1 MPDTTRLDTA
11 LDQLDTLRDTAS
23 IDLDVHTLA
32 GLPSDRAARMAAR
45 RTFVDMK
52 QLFMRAVADLAGPKG
67 MWLQHQVRLAN
78 DPHDLWVLRSALL
91 VALHRQDDSASRQI
105 RGEVYR
111 GLDSGFADSVD
122 PGNSSLLPPL
132 VEAGTWQARTQTI
145 AQARR

>member
-1 MPDTTRLDTA
+1 MSDTPCLDTA
-11 LDQLDTLRDTAS
+11 LGQPDTLRDTAS

-67 MWLQHQVRLAN
+67 LWLQHQVRLAN

-91 VALHRQDDSASRQI
+91 VALHKQDNSASRQI
-105 RGEVYR
+105 RSEVYR
-111 GLDSGFADSVD
+111 GLDGGFGDSVD

-132 VEAGTWQARTQTI
+132 AQAGVWQSRTQSI
-145 AQARR
+145 AHARR

>member
-1 MPDTTRLDTA
+1 MPDPTCLDSA

-32 GLPSDRAARMAAR
+32 GLPSDRAARLAAR

-52 QLFMRAVADLAGPKG
+52 QLFMRAVANLAGPKG
-67 MWLQHQVRLAN
+67 LWLQHQVRLAN

-91 VALHRQDDSASRQI
+91 VALHKQDDKATRQI

-111 GLDSGFADSVD
+111 GLDNGFADSVD
-122 PGNSSLLPPL
+122 PVNSSLLPPL
-132 VEAGTWQARTQTI
+132 VETGAWQARTHSI
-145 AQARR
+145 AHARR